1 MILALWLG
9 CGGIS
14 ECTLSIPAAQRAC
27 ETDAD
32 CVVTYTDCAQEC
44 TCAAVAATSLADVEG
59 QTAADC
65 GGTDCAADACSDCKE
80 TTEAICQR
88 NVCEA
93 VDVQGD
99 TFGG

>member
-9 CGGIS
+9 CGVS
-14 ECTLSIPAAQRAC
+14 ECTLPISTPQRAC

-44 TCAAVAATSLADVEG
+44 TCAAVAASSLAE
-59 QTAADC
+59 
-65 GGTDCAADACSDCKE
+65 
-80 TTEAICQR
+80 
-88 NVCEA
+88 